1 MAKMAAVRRRAVCA
15 LALLALLCG
24 PFCVAAAAASS
35 AEEEVDVS
43 VQISCADSDNKL
55 SWRFPGEGAWQ
66 KCAFTVDESFTMSGA
81 IHDDENSLCA
91 WAGTQYSPFRSA
103 SGSVCSGAT
112 AENDLAFTM
121 RCKTKKN
128 SGAYKRWQSVCKQP
142 GGAAPAA
149 VSGGEPLGVLQTC
162 TMQPSSGNAAEE
174 GPDAPQGGSQED
186 AGGAQ
191 LKGTPEGGK
200 GTQLHD
206 EPEDAT
212 GPQGAQQ
219 LAGVGAA
226 ANTEGKAAEPPRGE
240 DQRGAEEVP
249 AGAGPGRAA
258 GPTVQQ
264 PAESATQSAGTAA
277 APGTVDVQPAH
288 GVESKPQTAE
298 SAGASDAP
306 PKPGAQPQAGGELA
320 EGGVGGATGQA
331 KAAEGSEEE
340 REGAE
345 RTTTTGHGSD
355 STNPAQSTAGATQA
369 SAPKSATNS
378 SATQKTV
385 ANSADSTATNA
396 LLLRAP
402 LLLLSLLLTAVLACA
417 AA

>member
-1 MAKMAAVRRRAVCA
+1 MATVRRRAVCA

-24 PFCVAAAAASS
+24 SFCATAVAASS
-35 AEEEVDVS
+35 VEEEVDVS

-66 KCAFTVDESFTMSGA
+66 KCAFTVRESFTMSGA
-81 IHDDENSLCA
+81 IHDAEKSLCA
-91 WAGTQYSPFRSA
+91 WAATQYTSSSSA

-112 AENDLAFTM
+112 AENALAFTM

-128 SGAYKRWQSVCKQP
+128 GGAYKRWQSVSSTP
-142 GGAAPAA
+142 GRSHAT
-149 VSGGEPLGVLQTC
+149 VSGGEPLGVLHTC
-162 TMQPSSGNAAEE
+162 TVQEASEDAAEE
-174 GPDAPQGGSQED
+174 GPDAPRGGFQED

-212 GPQGAQQ
+212 GLQGAQQ

-226 ANTEGKAAEPPRGE
+226 ANTDGKAAEPSQGE

-277 APGTVDVQPAH
+277 APGTVDGRPAH

-298 SAGASDAP
+298 SAGTSDVP
-306 PKPGAQPQAGGELA
+306 PKPGARPRAGGELA

-340 REGAE
+340 RGGAE

-378 SATQKTV
+378 NTTQKTV
-385 ANSADSTATNA
+385 ANFADSTATNA
-396 LLLRAP
+396 LPLRAP

-417 AA
+417 AGQW